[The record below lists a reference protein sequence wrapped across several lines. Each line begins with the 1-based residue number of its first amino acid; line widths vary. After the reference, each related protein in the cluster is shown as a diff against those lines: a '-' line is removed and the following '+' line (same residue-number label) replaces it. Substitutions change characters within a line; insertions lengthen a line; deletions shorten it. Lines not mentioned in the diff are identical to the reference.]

1 MTTFQTVRLF
11 NTIRFFSHKKGLLFG
26 DSSGML
32 LYYAMKFIQKSPEDD
47 KNKTMVLIIGDSG
60 ESYLSHAFSDAWM
73 IEKELLDEGVGQEL
87 EGFICNLTLDIFI

>member
-1 MTTFQTVRLF
+1 
-11 NTIRFFSHKKGLLFG
+11 
-26 DSSGML
+26 
-32 LYYAMKFIQKSPEDD
+32 
-47 KNKTMVLIIGDSG
+47 MVLIIGDSG